1 MENSYIDYSHKSI
14 QMKNITKKFGDFI
27 ANDNINLTV
36 HKGEVHA
43 LLGENGAGKSTL
55 MNILYGLYT
64 LTSGEIHINEELVNI
79 ENPSIAISKG
89 IGMVHQHFML
99 IGTFTVAQNIILGS
113 ETTKFMGTLD
123 IKKAIEDVE
132 EISKR
137 YGLAIDPMAKVDDIS
152 AGMQQRVEILKA
164 LYRGADILIL
174 DEPTAVLTPQEI
186 DDLIK
191 IIKNLT
197 KEGKSVIIITH
208 KLKEIKAIADHCT
221 VIRRGKY
228 IDTVK
233 VADVTEDDL
242 ATMMVGR
249 EVNFKVDK
257 KEAQP
262 KETVL
267 QIKDLVVKDSRK
279 IAAVDGLSLDVR
291 AGEILGIAG
300 IDGNGQS
307 ELVEALTG
315 LRKCHSGSIKIN
327 GHEIVNNNPKQIFKK
342 GIKNIPEDRHKRGL
356 VLDFTVSENS
366 ILQNYKDSRFSK
378 NNIIN
383 KDAMNEHAKSII
395 SRFDVRPTDYTQK
408 TRALSGG
415 NQQKIIIG
423 REVMNIETS
432 RNETN
437 EAQLLIA
444 TQPTRG
450 LDVGAIEFVHKALVD
465 QRDAGNA
472 VLLVSLEL
480 DEVMNVSD
488 RIAVMYEGK
497 IVGIVD
503 AKTTDENTLGLMMA
517 GGITDGK

>member
-1 MENSYIDYSHKSI
+1 MENSYIDYNHKSI
-14 QMKNITKKFGDFI
+14 QMKNITKKFGDFV

-64 LTSGEIHINEELVNI
+64 PTSGEIYINEELVNI
-79 ENPSIAISKG
+79 ENPSVAISKG

-113 ETTKFMGTLD
+113 ETTKFMGALD
-123 IKKAIEDVE
+123 MNKAIKDVE

-152 AGMQQRVEILKA
+152 VGMQQRVEILKA
-164 LYRGADILIL
+164 LYRGADMLIL

-191 IIKNLT
+191 IIRNLT

-233 VADVTEDDL
+233 VDDVTEDDL

-257 KEAQP
+257 EEAQP
-262 KETVL
+262 QGTVL
-267 QIKDLVVKDSRK
+267 KINDLVVKDSRK
-279 IAAVDGLSLDVR
+279 ISAVDGLSLEVR

-315 LRKCHSGSIKIN
+315 LRKCYSGSIIIN
-327 GHEIVNNNPKQIFKK
+327 GHEIVNNTPKQIFKK

-378 NNIIN
+378 NSIIN

-423 REVMNIETS
+423 REVMNIERS
-432 RNETN
+432 RKETN
-437 EAQLLIA
+437 EPQLLIA

-450 LDVGAIEFVHKALVD
+450 LDVGAIEFVHKALVE

-517 GGITDGK
+517 GGAVDGK

>member
-1 MENSYIDYSHKSI
+1 MENSYIDYNHKSI
-14 QMKNITKKFGDFI
+14 EMKNITKKFGDFV

-64 LTSGEIHINEELVNI
+64 PTSGEIHINEELVNI
-79 ENPSIAISKG
+79 DNPSIAISKG

-123 IKKAIEDVE
+123 MKKAIKDVE
-132 EISKR
+132 EISQR

-152 AGMQQRVEILKA
+152 VGMQQRVEILKA
-164 LYRGADILIL
+164 LYRGADMLIL

-233 VADVTEDDL
+233 VDDVTEDDL

-257 KEAQP
+257 EEAQP

-279 IAAVDGLSLDVR
+279 ISAVDGLSLEVR

-327 GHEIVNNNPKQIFKK
+327 GHEIANNNPKQIFKK

-356 VLDFTVSENS
+356 VLDFTVAENS

-378 NNIIN
+378 NTIIN
-383 KDAMNEHAKSII
+383 QDAMNKHAESII

-423 REVMNIETS
+423 REVMNIESS
-432 RNETN
+432 RKETN
-437 EAQLLIA
+437 ESQLLIA

-517 GGITDGK
+517 GGVTDGK